1 MPSNETSLTRTGRS
15 LHAAGFGVMLL
26 LAVVPYV
33 AAGLPMAAQNASLE
47 RQIEKTTRLL
57 EFEPNVQARYE
68 KLTKEADDH
77 EQRRREVLERIPE
90 AADEGQFLAQ
100 LTELAGRCELKLQN
114 YRPGPA
120 EKKPTYSQMD
130 VALDADGNYE
140 QLCRFVAGLETLPRF
155 CRLAGLTVNRS
166 ESESESLKLTLTL
179 RIFFASTPTQPTAGK
194 P

>member
-15 LHAAGFGVMLL
+15 LHAAGFGAMLL

-33 AAGLPMAAQNASLE
+33 AAGLPMSAQNASLE

-57 EFEPNVQARYE
+57 ELEPNVQARYE
-68 KLTKEADDH
+68 KLTKEAEVH

-100 LTELAGRCELKLQN
+100 LTELAGRCDLKVQN
-114 YRPGPA
+114 YRPATA
-120 EKKPTYSQMD
+120 EKKPTCSQMD
-130 VALDADGNYE
+130 VILDAEGDYAE
-140 QLCRFVAGLETLPRF
+140 VCRFVAGLESLPRF
-155 CRLAGLTVNRS
+155 CRLAGLTVNHS
-166 ESESESLKLTLTL
+166 ETESDSLKVTFTL
-179 RIFFASTPTQPTAGK
+179 RIFFASTPVQPTPVK